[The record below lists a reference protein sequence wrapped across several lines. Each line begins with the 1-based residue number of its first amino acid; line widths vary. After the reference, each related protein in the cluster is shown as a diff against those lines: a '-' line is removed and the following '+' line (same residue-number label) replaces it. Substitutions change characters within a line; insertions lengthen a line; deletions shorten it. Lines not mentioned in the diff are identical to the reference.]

1 MTAETVF
8 TNARLVTPDA
18 VIDGSL
24 CVRGGTI
31 HAVAAQPSR
40 LAAAVDLEGD
50 YLIPGLVELH
60 TDNLE
65 KHFSPRPGVRWPAQ
79 SAVVAHDAEITAAG
93 ITTVFDALALGDVM
107 EGSARVA
114 NLDEMAQALARAS
127 ADRLLRADHHLH
139 LRCEV
144 SYAGVLELFH
154 RHLDGPLVRLVSVM
168 DHSPGQRQFASL
180 DKYRE
185 YYRGK
190 YGLSESELQG
200 FIVSQKQASARYSAA
215 HRAEV
220 VANCRARGLPLASH
234 DDATREHIA
243 EAARLGMVIAEFPT
257 TLEAARCARERGMHV
272 MMGGPNFVRGQ
283 SHSGN
288 VSARE
293 LARAG
298 LLDTI
303 SSDYCPA
310 SALHAA
316 FLLGGDDGAY
326 PLPRAVATVTSNP
339 ARAAGLDDRGELAP
353 GQRADL
359 VRVRMARGMPLA
371 RQVWREGQRVA

>member
-1 MTAETVF
+1 MTAELVL
-8 TNARLVTPDA
+8 TNARLVTPEA
-18 VIDGSL
+18 VFDGSL
-24 CVRGGTI
+24 CIRGSRI
-31 HAVAAQPSR
+31 HAVDTGPSR
-40 LAAAVDLEGD
+40 LPAAVDLAGD

-65 KHFSPRPGVRWPAQ
+65 KHFSPRPGVRWPSL
-79 SAVVAHDAEITAAG
+79 SAVVAHDAEIAAAG

-114 NLDEMAQALARAS
+114 NLDEMTQALARAS
-127 ADRLLRADHHLH
+127 DDRLLRADHHLH

-144 SYAGVLELFH
+144 SYAGVLDLFH
-154 RHLDGPLVRLVSVM
+154 RHLEGPLVRLVSVM

-190 YGLSESELQG
+190 YGLSETELQE

-220 VANCRARGLPLASH
+220 VAKCRARGLPLASH
-234 DDATREHIA
+234 DDATGEHIA

-272 MMGGPNFVRGQ
+272 MMGGPNVVRGQ

-293 LARAG
+293 LARAR

-316 FLLGGDDGAY
+316 FLLGTGDGAY
-326 PLPRAVATVTSNP
+326 TLPEAVATVTANP
-339 ARAAGLDDRGELAP
+339 ARAAGLNDRGELAP

-359 VRVRMARGMPLA
+359 VRVRTARGIPLA